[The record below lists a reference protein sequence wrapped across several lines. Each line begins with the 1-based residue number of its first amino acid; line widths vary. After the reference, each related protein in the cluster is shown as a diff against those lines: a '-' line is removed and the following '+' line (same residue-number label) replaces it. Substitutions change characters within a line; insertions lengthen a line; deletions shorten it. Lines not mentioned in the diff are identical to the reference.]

1 MLFEHNGAGEIKL
14 VAERAYELVPALC
27 HAARKPSVFD
37 RVLSYYFIVLTNGSP
52 KLHAVCS
59 SFQGKDQGGV
69 SAAPC
74 KLSLNQFLVMYC
86 WDTNSIFPLYSI
98 MLQPLPISLTKATAV
113 PFASCI
119 MAVPLVL
126 GESLALR
133 PSVFTVAL
141 VVV

>member
-1 MLFEHNGAGEIKL
+1 
-14 VAERAYELVPALC
+14 
-27 HAARKPSVFD
+27 
-37 RVLSYYFIVLTNGSP
+37 
-52 KLHAVCS
+52 
-59 SFQGKDQGGV
+59 
-69 SAAPC
+69 
-74 KLSLNQFLVMYC
+74 MYC
-86 WDTNSIFPLYSI
+86 WDTNSILPLYSI
-98 MLQPLPISLTKATAV
+98 MLQPLPISLTKATVV